1 MTWYPTATRYS
12 DMNPDDRLRI
22 MQQEDGDM
30 IVSIVT
36 LPKEPYI
43 NSTMAVEFCTRAGG
57 GRSPKTLLAL
67 KALMEA
73 MKEDEKD
80 SPQDVQRNAAGDPPN
95 S

>member
-36 LPKEPYI
+36 TRPSAMP
-43 NSTMAVEFCTRAGG
+43 SVEFCTRTGG
-57 GRSPKTLLAL
+57 GHSPRTLLAL
-67 KALMEA
+67 KALMQA
-73 MKEDEKD
+73 MKDDEAE
-80 SPQDVQRNAAGDPPN
+80 SPQDIQRKAAGDPPN
-95 S
+95 T